1 MGATLSLQGRRFRIA
16 YLSSSIAGQVAA
28 VESGLA
34 VAALTLCSA
43 PAHLQILGSE
53 HGLGPMAPMA
63 VAAYRSRASRG
74 EPAVEELHRLLVQ
87 TLRQAGA

>member
-1 MGATLSLQGRRFRIA
+1 MMVPSLMALRITT
-16 YLSSSIAGQVAA
+16 SSL
-28 VESGLA
+28 GLA